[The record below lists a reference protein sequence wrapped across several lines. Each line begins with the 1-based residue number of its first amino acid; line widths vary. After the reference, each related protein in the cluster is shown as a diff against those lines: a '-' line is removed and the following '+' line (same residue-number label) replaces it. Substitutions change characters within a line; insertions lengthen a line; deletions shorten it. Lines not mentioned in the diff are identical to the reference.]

1 MILRPPRSTRT
12 YTRFP
17 DTTLFRSYDA
27 HCVVTDWTA
36 GEAVL
41 AVMGPH
47 SRDLLAQASPDD
59 LTDAA
64 FPFATAREIEVGAA
78 LARAHRLSYV
88 GELGWE
94 LYVPADMARHVFDRL
109 MEAGEPLD
117 LKLCGLHALDSLR
130 SEKAYR
136 HFGHDIGDEDHV
148 LEAGLGF
155 AVKKIGRA
163 HV

>member
-1 MILRPPRSTRT
+1 MRISDWSSDVCSSDLI
-12 YTRFP
+12 P
-17 DTTLFRSYDA
+17 DDA
-27 HCVVTDWTA
+27 HCVVTDVTA

-64 FPFATAREIEVGAA
+64 FPFSTAREIEVGAA

-109 MEAGEPLD
+109 MEAGAPL
-117 LKLCGLHALDSLR
+117 
-130 SEKAYR
+130 E
-136 HFGHDIGDEDHV
+136 
-148 LEAGLGF
+148 
-155 AVKKIGRA
+155 IGRA

>member
-1 MILRPPRSTRT
+1 
-12 YTRFP
+12 
-17 DTTLFRSYDA
+17 
-27 HCVVTDWTA
+27 
-36 GEAVL
+36 
-41 AVMGPH
+41 MGPH
-47 SRDLLAQASPDD
+47 SRDRRAQASPDD

-64 FPFATAREIEVGAA
+64 FPFSTAREIEVGAA
-78 LARAHRLSYV
+78 LARALRLSYV

-136 HFGHDIGDEDHV
+136 HFGHDNGDEDQV
-148 LEAGLGF
+148 LEAE
-155 AVKKIGRA
+155 IGRPSGRE
-163 HV
+163 HGCQSG

>member
-1 MILRPPRSTRT
+1 
-12 YTRFP
+12 
-17 DTTLFRSYDA
+17 
-27 HCVVTDWTA
+27 
-36 GEAVL
+36 
-41 AVMGPH
+41 MGPH

-64 FPFATAREIEVGAA
+64 FPFSTAREIEVGAA

-117 LKLCGLHALDSLR
+117 LKLCRLHALAPLP
-130 SEKAYR
+130 SEQAYP
-136 HFGHDIGDEDHV
+136 HFGHHIGA
-148 LEAGLGF
+148 EAHLLAAGPPF
-155 AVKKIGRA
+155 AGKTGNPPPRR
-163 HV
+163 HPPLPPPP

>member
-1 MILRPPRSTRT
+1 
-12 YTRFP
+12 
-17 DTTLFRSYDA
+17 
-27 HCVVTDWTA
+27 
-36 GEAVL
+36 
-41 AVMGPH
+41 MGPH
-47 SRDLLAQASPDD
+47 SRDRRAQASPDD

-64 FPFATAREIEVGAA
+64 FPFSTAREIEVGAA

-148 LEAGLGF
+148 LAAGLRF
-155 AVKKIGRA
+155 AVQTAKPDSRCGPFIA
-163 HV
+163 PDPALSMHAEALPPPPPHLTITTPPP